1 MKDNSYEAPRM
12 GLVSM
17 ETRQTVAV
25 ASNGYEI
32 SNFTDEGDLFGDEV
46 I

>member
-1 MKDNSYEAPRM
+1 MKNNTYEVPRM
-12 GLVSM
+12 SLLLF
-17 ETRQTVAV
+17 ETRQSVAV
-25 ASNGYEI
+25 TSNGYEI

>member
-1 MKDNSYEAPRM
+1 MS
-12 GLVSM
+12 LVSM

-32 SNFTDEGDLFGDEV
+32 SSFTDEGDLFGDEV